1 MISIAPVS
9 ADDAPFLFELFCSTR
24 WDEISSWGLEPKMAE
39 QLLHMQ
45 WRAQT
50 QSYQQ
55 QFPHMKHW
63 IISADKKKAGR
74 IIVDQ
79 TQNEIHV
86 VDISVLPAFRNQGI
100 GTHLLREWQREAR
113 EKEMLLTLRVYAS
126 NPARRLYD
134 RLGFSV
140 SFTDDLYVWMQ
151 WSGEAYMNEK
161 EQEKKEV

>member
-1 MISIAPVS
+1 MITTAPVG

-39 QLLHMQ
+39 QILHMQ

-50 QSYQQ
+50 QAYQQ
-55 QFPHMKHW
+55 QFPHMKHC
-63 IISADKKKAGR
+63 IIFADKKKAGR

-100 GTHLLREWQREAR
+100 GTHLLREWQREAS
-113 EKEMLLTLRVYAS
+113 ETEMPLTLSVYAS

-140 SFTDDLYVWMQ
+140 SFTDDLYVRMQ
-151 WSGEAYMNEK
+151 WCGENQTTAK
-161 EQEKKEV
+161 EPEKKEV